1 MDLAPCFGK
10 PNPAHRAKIIAS
22 FPGPKNFLNS
32 GANGSELA
40 IARCEFFGRKP
51 AMAFAQQFRA
61 SALGLDRLFHRTRII
76 ALLWRINRLV
86 TLIDEALRS
95 HGSAGY
101 GGLECGADGL
111 VEAVR

>member
-10 PNPAHRAKIIAS
+10 PNPAHRAKMIAA

-40 IARCEFFGRKP
+40 IARCEFFGRTP

-76 ALLWRINRLV
+76 ST
-86 TLIDEALRS
+86 TL
-95 HGSAGY
+95 
-101 GGLECGADGL
+101 AD
-111 VEAVR
+111 